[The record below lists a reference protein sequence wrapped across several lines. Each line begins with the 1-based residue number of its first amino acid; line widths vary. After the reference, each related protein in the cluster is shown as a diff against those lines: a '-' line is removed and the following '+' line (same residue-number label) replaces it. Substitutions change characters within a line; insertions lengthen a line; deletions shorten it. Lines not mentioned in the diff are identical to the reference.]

1 MRPSSNRTAT
11 AVMPN
16 RWADFEPMPYIEAEM
31 MSLPKCE
38 DDIPTIDASDL
49 TAAEFAERFM
59 RPNKPVMLTNI
70 GCESW
75 KAFDEWTKVDGSGER
90 VPDVS
95 RMSELFGDAKV
106 LVVDCEAPLDTDL
119 SRREMRFEE
128 YARYFRSRGDGSRS
142 DGGDKRLLYCKD
154 WTFTEDFPEYPAY
167 QTPPHFADDWLNE
180 YWDEQRGK
188 GVGDGLGSHR
198 FVYLGVEGTHTPL
211 HADVLRSFSWSVNL
225 AGHKRWLMVPPHRS
239 RHLLDCT
246 GRRHYHDVERWRQS
260 DWNTFPTVDMAFP
273 LMIIQPPNSALF
285 VPSLWYHQ
293 VRNLTDCLSVNHN
306 WFNASNARFSW
317 AMLRDELDDVRA
329 GLPDQDDRG
338 DGVLCQSLV
347 ERKAGADFKTFA
359 GILASAI
366 RRYRRRAVGECE
378 SESRTRSGKR
388 RRLDGENKLDDENER
403 GLRVAVDLLEEVLD
417 ADDEEGASA
426 VASAWEGSEGAL
438 EEARDAL
445 KKGRETL
452 VGNERL
458 GRRLDRK

>member
-1 MRPSSNRTAT
+1 
-11 AVMPN
+11 MPN

-31 MSLPKCE
+31 MSLPECE
-38 DDIPTIDASDL
+38 GVVGIDASDL
-49 TAAEFAERFM
+49 SAAEFAELFM
-59 RPNKPVMLTNI
+59 RPNKPVLLTNI

-119 SRREMRFEE
+119 SRREMRFQE
-128 YARYFRSRGDGSRS
+128 YAKYWHARGDDSRS

-198 FVYLGVEGTHTPL
+198 FVYLGVQGTHTPL

-225 AGHKRWLMVPPHRS
+225 AGHKRWRMVPPHRS
-239 RHLLDCT
+239 RHLLDLT
-246 GRRHYHDVERWRQS
+246 GQRRVPDLERWKRS
-260 DWNTFPTVDMAFP
+260 DFDFPTVDRAFP
-273 LMIIQPPNSALF
+273 LVVDQPPNSALF

-293 VRNLTDCLSVNHN
+293 VRNLSDCLSVNHN
-306 WFNASNARFSW
+306 WFNASNARLAW
-317 AMLRDELDDVRA
+317 AMLRDELDSVRA
-329 GLPDQDDRG
+329 GLPDADDRG

-359 GILASAI
+359 GILASAV
-366 RRYRRRAVGECE
+366 RRHVRRAVGEWE

-403 GLRVAVDLLEEVLD
+403 GLRTAVDLLEEVLD
-417 ADDEEGASA
+417 ADGEEGASA